1 MLMASDCGVRM
12 GNEQDIFLETV
23 SGQSQIS
30 RLLFPFLLFLTF
42 TSTGVSS
49 AFFLFAG
56 GFWLAGI
63 VVAVVAPLLG
73 FLAWRRYRALQ
84 AGYVRAC
91 NERNASQERL
101 EGLILRDQNNQ
112 LLIESVT
119 ELLPLWNTLLNGGRE
134 TMEQAVTDLSRKF
147 ETICDQ
153 LSVATGEGTRGTDTV
168 LGEVTRSA
176 EHTFRQLL
184 ASLEAG
190 GSRDQQTFERVEAL
204 SANTAQLD
212 SFAAEVRQIAE
223 QINLLALNAAIEA
236 ARAGEA
242 GRGFAVVA
250 SEVRS
255 LAARSSEAGDRI
267 SDVVGRVSHQIGETV
282 ALVQSNIADSD
293 ASRRQLQSAIDD
305 TLANISAKVDGLAEA
320 NYSLMRSGVSVQ
332 DDIRDVI
339 IQLQFQDHFSQIL
352 SHVTGSVDD
361 VYSLACNQK
370 TEAPGKFES
379 SVRRLAD
386 QLRSR
391 TTTAFERE
399 SLAGATPGRP
409 CQAAACSEL
418 TFF

>member
-1 MLMASDCGVRM
+1 MSNEHQTYPDTAP
-12 GNEQDIFLETV
+12 EQD
-23 SGQSQIS
+23 QIS
-30 RLLFPFLLFLTF
+30 RMLFPLLLRVTVA
-42 TSTGVSS
+42 STCAAS
-49 AFFLFAG
+49 AGFLFAG
-56 GFWLAGI
+56 EFLFMGVLVTVI
-63 VVAVVAPLLG
+63 SLVLG
-73 FLAWRRYRALQ
+73 FLALRRYRDMQTGYAGVRNDLIACREQLDGLALQ
-84 AGYVRAC
+84 DQS
-91 NERNASQERL
+91 SQ
-101 EGLILRDQNNQ
+101 Q
-112 LLIESVT
+112 LIESVT
-119 ELLPLWNTLLNGGRE
+119 ELLPLWNKLINGGRE
-134 TMEQAVTDLSRKF
+134 TMEQAVTDLSGKF

-153 LSVATGEGTRGTDTV
+153 LSVATGDGTRGTDTV
-168 LGEVTRSA
+168 LCEVTRSA
-176 EHTFRQLL
+176 EQTFRQLV

-190 GSRDQQTFERVEAL
+190 GSRDKQTFERVEAL
-204 SANTAQLD
+204 SENTVQLD

-267 SDVVGRVSHQIGETV
+267 SEVVGRVSHQIGETV

-293 ASRRQLQSAIDD
+293 ASRCQLQSAIDD
-305 TLANISAKVDGLAEA
+305 TLANISGKVDGLAEA

-352 SHVTGSVDD
+352 SHVSDSVDD
-361 VYSLACNQK
+361 VYSLACNK
-370 TEAPGKFES
+370 NVEAPGKFES
-379 SVRRLAD
+379 SVRKLAD

-399 SLAGATPGRP
+399 SLAGGTPGRP
-409 CQAAACSEL
+409 CQAPASSEL

>member
-1 MLMASDCGVRM
+1 MSNKHDT
-12 GNEQDIFLETV
+12 DHPET
-23 SGQSQIS
+23 GMEQSQIS
-30 RLLFPFLLFLTF
+30 RLLFPLLLFLTF
-42 TSTGVSS
+42 ASTGAAS

-56 GFWLAGI
+56 GFFLAGTL
-63 VVAVVAPLLG
+63 VTLVAPFLG
-73 FLAWRRYRALQ
+73 FLAWRRYRDMQTGYARVRNELIDCQ
-84 AGYVRAC
+84 KRLDGLAGRAQ
-91 NERNASQERL
+91 S
-101 EGLILRDQNNQ
+101 NQ
-112 LLIESVT
+112 QLIESVT

-153 LSVATGEGTRGTDTV
+153 LSVATGAGTRGTDTV

-184 ASLEAG
+184 ASLEDG

-212 SFAAEVRQIAE
+212 GFAAEVRQIAE

-267 SDVVGRVSHQIGETV
+267 SEVVGRVSHQIGETV

-293 ASRRQLQSAIDD
+293 ASRHQLQHAIDD
-305 TLANISAKVDGLAEA
+305 TLAEISAKVDGLAEA

-361 VYSLACNQK
+361 VYSLACVKN

-379 SVRRLAD
+379 SVRKLAD

-399 SLAGATPGRP
+399 SLAGAKPGRP
-409 CQAAACSEL
+409 CQAAASSEL

>member
-1 MLMASDCGVRM
+1 M
-12 GNEQDIFLETV
+12 GNKYDIYPETG
-23 SGQSQIS
+23 SDQSQIS
-30 RLLFPFLLFLTF
+30 RLLFPLLLFLTF
-42 TSTGVSS
+42 ASTGAAS

-56 GFWLAGI
+56 GYLLTGAL
-63 VVAVVAPLLG
+63 VALVAPFLG
-73 FLAWRRYRALQ
+73 FLAWRRYRDLQ
-84 AGYVRAC
+84 ARYARVC
-91 NERNASQERL
+91 NEMIACQERL
-101 EGLILRDQNNQ
+101 DGLARRDQANQ
-112 LLIESVT
+112 QLIESVT
-119 ELLPLWNTLLNGGRE
+119 ELLPLWNKLLNGGRE
-134 TMEQAVTDLSRKF
+134 IMEQAVTDLSGKF

-255 LAARSSEAGDRI
+255 LAGRSSEAGDRM
-267 SDVVGRVSHQIGETV
+267 SEVVGRVSHQIGETV
-282 ALVQSNIADSD
+282 ALVQSNIADSA

-305 TLANISAKVDGLAEA
+305 TLADISTKVDGLAEA

-361 VYSLACNQK
+361 VYSLACNQN
-370 TEAPGKFES
+370 TEVPGNFEN
-379 SVRRLAD
+379 SVKRLAD

-399 SLAGATPGRP
+399 SLAGGTPGRP
-409 CQAAACSEL
+409 CQAAASSEL